1 MMYYRALD
9 VREIEKLEEIDNS
22 YGIIR
27 IKTRMTY
34 IVIAENHST
43 HDRVRFEFYDGY
55 NDNVLNQIKYY
66 GYKGDFDTL
75 IKGDYFEVEAPTED
89 EPYEYVRR
97 IRL

>member
-1 MMYYRALD
+1 MFKVLD

-22 YGIIR
+22 YGIIG

-34 IVIAENHST
+34 VVIAENHSS

-55 NDNVLNQIKYY
+55 NENVLNKVRHY
-66 GYKGDFDTL
+66 GYKGDFDIL
-75 IKGDYFEVEAPTED
+75 IKGDYFEVEEPNDD

-97 IRL
+97 IRF